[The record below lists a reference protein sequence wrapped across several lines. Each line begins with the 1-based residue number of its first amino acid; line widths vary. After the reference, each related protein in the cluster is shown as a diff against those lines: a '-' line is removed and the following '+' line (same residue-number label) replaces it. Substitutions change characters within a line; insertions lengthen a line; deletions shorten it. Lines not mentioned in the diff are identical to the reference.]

1 MSKSRD
7 FVKEVQAALDDENL
21 SCVESLLK
29 KWQGFEPQD
38 PWLQFYIARWFE
50 RTGREQDAAIRY
62 RKLLRVSSSPKL
74 MGSTRQALLALEER
88 EQQRQAEA
96 IAAQK
101 AALGGEEYGL
111 FVLEPIK
118 KSAKKAAAQHFAKV
132 METDPY
138 SAQMQLPLKSWR
150 LFRTGQLGDL
160 RFYANALQAGDIPG
174 FCLSLEQ
181 LQTVQVFQVQFIK
194 QLNPNLVV
202 QCLDIAQQ
210 PVQISFEWSEIQQYV
225 EGMIPLFEE
234 SLEKNA
240 RGKTYYKTKVLDYA
254 HFLDLHVGDR
264 LTILRLNDQHY
275 QFKEGVSFFSES
287 QMLQQ
292 IEQNSVRQS
301 WNNLQTQLA
310 QHLSHATKCD
320 DFKSF
325 ATHAA
330 DFPELIRKI
339 DAQTHLFRQEE
350 HKETHWDPA
359 WQLYS
364 AIAFAKAAQEQAELS
379 AETN

>member
-7 FVKEVQAALDDENL
+7 FVKEVQAALDNDNMP
-21 SCVESLLK
+21 CVESLLK
-29 KWQGFEPQD
+29 KWQELEPQD

-50 RTGREQDAAIRY
+50 CVDREKDAVKRY

-74 MGSTRQALLALEER
+74 MRSTRQALLELEER
-88 EQQRQAEA
+88 EAQRQAEA
-96 IAAQK
+96 IAAEK

-111 FVLEPIK
+111 FILEPIE
-118 KSAKKAAAQHFAKV
+118 KSQKKAAAQYFAKV
-132 METDPY
+132 MDTDPY

-160 RFYANALQAGDIPG
+160 RFYANALQKGDIPG

-194 QLNPNLVV
+194 ELKPNLVV

-210 PVQISFEWSEIQQYV
+210 PVSITFEWSEIQQYM
-225 EGMIPLFEE
+225 EGMLPLFEE
-234 SLEKNA
+234 SLEKDS
-240 RGKTYYKTKVLDYA
+240 RGKSYYKTKVLDYA

-264 LTILRLNDQHY
+264 HTILRLNDQHY

-310 QHLSHATKCD
+310 THLAHATKCD

-330 DFPELIRKI
+330 DFPELLRKLDPQI
-339 DAQTHLFRQEE
+339 HLFRQEE
-350 HKETHWDPA
+350 HKDTHWDPA